1 MRADEYWAVRPSRRP
16 KVSQVS
22 EWDLIFEDSVLDH
35 WRGVSNDCT
44 VQIYNGR
51 PFPDFYK
58 VVVKWH
64 DENKKN
70 TSKLFYGETAWN
82 DTERFVYDLGFHRVL
97 GML

>member
-1 MRADEYWAVRPSRRP
+1 MNTDYWAVRPSKRP

-35 WRGVSNDCT
+35 CRGVSNDCT
-44 VQIYNGR
+44 VQIYNGY

-70 TSKLFYGETAWN
+70 TNKLFYGETAHN
-82 DTERFVYDLGFHRVL
+82 QVENFVYDLGFGRVL
-97 GML
+97 GMI

>member
-16 KVSQVS
+16 SVKQVS
-22 EWDLIFEDSVLDH
+22 EWRSLYWDSIDQD
-35 WRGVSNDCT
+35 WRGRSMSVN
-44 VQIYNGR
+44 VENGY

-70 TSKLFYGETAWN
+70 TNKLFYGETAHN
-82 DTERFVYDLGFHRVL
+82 QVENFVYDLGFGRVL
-97 GML
+97 GMI